1 MKGELLYVYDQKR
14 WRIMWII
21 IYSLVLAGSVVG
33 LYLFSNRIGTHSI
46 PAGNVQLVVPHS
58 KYLVGEP
65 VTFTVY
71 NRFNSTIYVTNHC
84 PSEPLEVYR
93 WTNDSW
99 QRIHDRA
106 DLKDCIAENR
116 QVRVPANGSASGT
129 FAPWHHLFDRPGKY
143 RVVAYV
149 EYYNS
154 LPYQDFEVIA
164 KPKVPKINKTI
175 PTNPDDFS
183 GRSGSTTQTAPQTSV
198 RRSKTI
204 STSGGSIS
212 VEYTSSMIYVI
223 SINPAPRYTYEG
235 GSSGSNVEVT
245 FKGSTEIQITLTLSG
260 GQLQVRTEVGD

>member
-1 MKGELLYVYDQKR
+1 MKGELLYVYDQRR

-46 PAGNVQLVVPHS
+46 PAGNVQLVIPYS
-58 KYLVGEP
+58 KYLVDEP
-65 VTFTVY
+65 VTFTLY
-71 NRFNSTIYVTNHC
+71 NRFNSTIYVMNQC

-93 WTNDSW
+93 WTNNSW

-164 KPKVPKINKTI
+164 KPAVPKVNRITR
-175 PTNPDDFS
+175 TNTGDSS
-183 GRSGSTTQTAPQTSV
+183 GRSSSTTQPTSV

-212 VEYTSSMIYVI
+212 VQYTSSMIYVI
-223 SINPAPRYTYEG
+223 SINPAPGYTYEG
-235 GSSGSNVEVT
+235 GSSGSDVEVT
-245 FKGSTEIQITLTLSG
+245 FKGATEIQIKLTLSG